1 MFEKTYWIIDTIAG
15 WLLPTAHAQLS
26 SSTILTLAQN
36 TRDEGFNGLQ
46 TILPLLFGAGITVAL
61 AILVYR
67 WIKGMVSG
75 PR

>member
-1 MFEKTYWIIDTIAG
+1 MNLLHLIAG

-26 SSTILTLAQN
+26 SSTIVAFAEDV
-36 TRDEGFNGLQ
+36 RDEGFSGLQ
-46 TILPLLFGAGITVAL
+46 TILPILFGAGITVAL
-61 AILVYR
+61 AVLVYR

>member
-1 MFEKTYWIIDTIAG
+1 MNIFDAFAG

-26 SSTILTLAQN
+26 SSTIFALAET
-36 TRDEGFNGLQ
+36 TRDEGFSGLQ
-46 TILPLLFGAGITVAL
+46 TILPLLFGAGITIGL

-67 WIKGMVSG
+67 WIKGMISR